1 MYKSVFEKMQMAQ
14 TLTDDVNGQ
23 YQLQK
28 NMIREEWYQK
38 QRYEKIKKEIMQELT
53 PKIKFLLETEAI
65 KQLVD
70 EINKL
75 GK

>member
-28 NMIREEWYQK
+28 NILREEWYQK
-38 QRYEKIKKEIMQELT
+38 QLYEKVKKEIIQKLT
-53 PKIKFLLETEAI
+53 PKIKFLVETEAI

>member
-1 MYKSVFEKMQMAQ
+1 MAQ
-14 TLTDDVNGQ
+14 ILTDDVNGQ

-28 NMIREEWYQK
+28 NILREEWYQK
-38 QRYEKIKKEIMQELT
+38 QLYETIKKEIIQELT
-53 PKIKFLLETEAI
+53 PKIKFLVETEAI

>member
-1 MYKSVFEKMQMAQ
+1 MAQ

-38 QRYEKIKKEIMQELT
+38 QMYEKIKKEIIQELT
-53 PKIKFLLETEAI
+53 PKIKFLVETEAI

>member
-1 MYKSVFEKMQMAQ
+1 MAQ

-28 NMIREEWYQK
+28 NILREEWYQK
-38 QRYEKIKKEIMQELT
+38 QWYEKIKKEIIQELT
-53 PKIKFLLETEAI
+53 PKIKFLVETEAI

>member
-38 QRYEKIKKEIMQELT
+38 QLYEKVKKEIIQELT
-53 PKIKFLLETEAI
+53 PKIKFLVETEAI

>member
-1 MYKSVFEKMQMAQ
+1 MAQ

>member
-38 QRYEKIKKEIMQELT
+38 QMYEKIKKEIIQELT
-53 PKIKFLLETEAI
+53 PKIKVLVETEAI
-65 KQLVD
+65 KQLAD